1 MVAAMPRLSF
11 RLAAA
16 PCAAAALALALG
28 PAPAHAQL
36 RIQVIPFET
45 LTLTPQQFLLGDSQ
59 GKPVTIAGELRLP
72 HRGGDKLPAVVLV
85 HGLAGAFMNVDEW
98 ARALNGWGVAAFILD
113 SLSGRGIA
121 AGSAE
126 DLRLGGLVRT
136 VDAYRALALL
146 AQHPRIDPDRIAV
159 MGFSLGAAP
168 AVLSSVERFRKL
180 HGPPTAQF
188 AAHIGLYAANCGVR
202 YRDDEKVAARP
213 IRLFHGSADDWTP
226 IEPCRALAAR
236 LKKAGADVSLTEF
249 PGAAHAYDRP
259 DLKERVTLP
268 QAVTLRNCSL
278 AEGEGGRIVNTRTG
292 SVFGPGDPCLEP
304 GASIQYDEAATA
316 GTRQG
321 VKALLVSAFGL
332 KP

>member
-1 MVAAMPRLSF
+1 MPRLSF

-28 PAPAHAQL
+28 PAPARAQL

-45 LTLTPQQFLLGDSQ
+45 LTLTPQQFLLGDAQ

-72 HRGGDKLPAVVLV
+72 RGGSDKLPAVILV
-85 HGLAGAFMNVDEW
+85 HGFAGAFMNVDEW

-121 AGSAE
+121 AGSVE
-126 DLRLGGLVRT
+126 DGRLSGLVRT
-136 VDAYRALALL
+136 IDAYRALGVL
-146 AQHPRIDPDRIAV
+146 AQHSRIDSDRIAV

-180 HGPPTAQF
+180 HGPPTVQF
-188 AAHIGLYAANCGVR
+188 AAHIGLYANCGVR

-213 IRLFHGSADDWTP
+213 IRLFHGTADDWTP
-226 IEPCRALAAR
+226 IEPCRAFVAR
-236 LKKAGADVSLTEF
+236 LKKAGADVSLAEF
-249 PGAAHAYDRP
+249 AGAAHSYDQP
-259 DLKERVTLP
+259 NIKDRVMLP

-278 AEGEGGRIVNTRTG
+278 AEGVGGQMVSTRTG
-292 SVFGPGDPCLEP
+292 NAFGPGDPCLEQ
-304 GASIQYDEAATA
+304 GTSIQYDEAATT

-321 VKALLVSAFGL
+321 VKAVLASAFGL